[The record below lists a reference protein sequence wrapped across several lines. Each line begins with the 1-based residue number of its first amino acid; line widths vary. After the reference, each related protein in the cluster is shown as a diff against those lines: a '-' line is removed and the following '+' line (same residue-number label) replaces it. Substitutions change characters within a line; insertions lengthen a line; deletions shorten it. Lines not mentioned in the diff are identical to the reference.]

1 MRDQRIFPIHPSD
14 RGYEASVPWGLV
26 EPYGKRAILNH
37 SQSLETLASR
47 GGLGI
52 VELYYLL
59 HDSPFERPL
68 ISHDNALSYLRTRL
82 ALFRGTA
89 A

>member
-1 MRDQRIFPIHPSD
+1 MFPVHPSD
-14 RGYEASVPWGLV
+14 RAFESCVPWQLV
-26 EPYGKRAILNH
+26 EPYKDRAQRNH

-47 GGLGI
+47 GGLSI

-59 HDSPFERPL
+59 HDAPFEHPL
-68 ISHDNALSYLRTRL
+68 ISHDSALSYLRTRL
-82 ALFRGTA
+82 ALFRGNA